1 MLVRK
6 QKRVQFLIKLLVL
19 STAALTTMAHPV
31 EAASPSV
38 QKISIDTVF
47 VDDELSAACGFLV
60 THEEVRNLKIF
71 TYADGTQK
79 YVLAGVNYD
88 VYSGP
93 GGSLSAPQSG
103 KDVYTVSPDGTILT
117 DVATGNFGMV
127 TVPGAGPV
135 LLGAGKLVTVFDLVT
150 QTVVSRTQHG
160 NFRAPNYVAFCGAL
174 AG

>member
-1 MLVRK
+1 MIVGK

-31 EAASPSV
+31 AAAPASV
-38 QKISIDTVF
+38 QKISINTTF
-47 VDDELSAACGFLV
+47 VDDTLSAFCNFPV
-60 THEEVRNLKIF
+60 TRQEVRNLTIF

-79 YVLAGVNYD
+79 FVLAGVNYD

-127 TVPGAGPV
+127 TVPGTGPV

-150 QTVVSRTQHG
+150 QTVVSRTQNG
-160 NFRAPNYVAFCGAL
+160 NFRPPNIAAFCSAL